1 MFLYFL
7 PENER
12 SAAGLAALAY
22 AFEGSP
28 IRQSIRGGPD
38 GAAAGMVFADPSVPA
53 VDVGYYPERQTWKKI
68 PGLDAWLGR
77 ASAGAIG
84 PEQLARTKQLRG
96 ELVALGDGN
105 LWQIPIARAW
115 TELDGDLR
123 WYTALPQARKLDD
136 AGKWTVGEVLTKYAI
151 LWDYASAW
159 FEERIGLR
167 VETPGTITLDFQGE
181 NEAFVA
187 ALAVNYR
194 VAAFEVSE
202 LGLNTSDV
210 LADVLDALIDWNT
223 RMQWIKKKVRAESQ
237 TESAG

>member
-1 MFLYFL
+1 M
-7 PENER
+7 
-12 SAAGLAALAY
+12 
-22 AFEGSP
+22 
-28 IRQSIRGGPD
+28 
-38 GAAAGMVFADPSVPA
+38 
-53 VDVGYYPERQTWKKI
+53 
-68 PGLDAWLGR
+68 
-77 ASAGAIG
+77 
-84 PEQLARTKQLRG
+84 
-96 ELVALGDGN
+96 
-105 LWQIPIARAW
+105 
-115 TELDGDLR
+115 
-123 WYTALPQARKLDD
+123 
-136 AGKWTVGEVLTKYAI
+136 TKYAI
-151 LWDYASAW
+151 LRDYASAW